1 MLWVFEYTKYME
13 LFFASHYEIFVRLS
27 IAMLCGMIIGA
38 ERILAHKTA
47 GMRTYALVSMGSA
60 LLVIISQMAGQLFV
74 KDGSFDPIRMASQVV
89 VGVGFLGAGLIV
101 LRDKEV
107 TGLTTASGLWVCAA
121 IGMSA
126 GFGFYGIAFISTLLT
141 LFIFVV
147 LWFIEQRFK
156 KIIPTIE
163 KKIGDTEELDS

>member
-1 MLWVFEYTKYME
+1 ME
-13 LFFASHYEIFVRLS
+13 SFFASHYEIFVRLS
-27 IAMLCGMIIGA
+27 IAMICGMVIGA
-38 ERILAHKTA
+38 ERLFAHKTA

-60 LLVIISQMAGQLFV
+60 LLVVISQIAGEMFV

-121 IGMSA
+121 IGMAA
-126 GFGFYGIAFISTLLT
+126 GFGLYGLTIIEKFIT
-141 LFIFVV
+141 LFVFVG
-147 LWFIEQRFK
+147 LWFFEQIFK
-156 KIIPTIE
+156 
-163 KKIGDTEELDS
+163 

>member
-1 MLWVFEYTKYME
+1 ME
-13 LFFASHYEIFVRLS
+13 SFFASHYEIFVRLS
-27 IAMLCGMIIGA
+27 IAMICGMVIGA
-38 ERILAHKTA
+38 ERLFAHKTA

-60 LLVIISQMAGQLFV
+60 LLVVISQIAGEMFV

-121 IGMSA
+121 IGMAA
-126 GFGFYGIAFISTLLT
+126 GFGLYGLAMIATFLT

-147 LWFIEQRFK
+147 LWFFEQRFK
-156 KIIPTIE
+156 KFIPEIE
-163 KKIGDTEELDS
+163 KTIGDRTEIE

>member
-1 MLWVFEYTKYME
+1 
-13 LFFASHYEIFVRLS
+13 
-27 IAMLCGMIIGA
+27 
-38 ERILAHKTA
+38 
-47 GMRTYALVSMGSA
+47 
-60 LLVIISQMAGQLFV
+60 
-74 KDGSFDPIRMASQVV
+74 MASQVV

-126 GFGFYGIAFISTLLT
+126 GFGFYGIALISTFLT

-156 KIIPTIE
+156 KLIPDIE
-163 KKIGDTEELDS
+163 KKIGDTNELD

>member
-1 MLWVFEYTKYME
+1 ME
-13 LFFASHYEIFVRLS
+13 SFFASHYEMFVRLC
-27 IAMLCGMIIGA
+27 IAMICGMVIGA
-38 ERILAHKTA
+38 ERLVAHKTA

-60 LLVIISQMAGQLFV
+60 LLVIISQVAGEMFA
-74 KDGSFDPIRMASQVV
+74 KGGSFDPIRMASQVV

-101 LRDKEV
+101 LRDREV

-121 IGMSA
+121 IGMAA
-126 GFGFYGIAFISTLLT
+126 GFGMFGLALISTFLT

-156 KIIPTIE
+156 KLIPGIE
-163 KKIGDTEELDS
+163 RSESEMKELD

>member
-1 MLWVFEYTKYME
+1 ME
-13 LFFASHYEIFVRLS
+13 SFFASHYEIFVRLS

-38 ERILAHKTA
+38 ERIVAHKTA

-126 GFGFYGIAFISTLLT
+126 GFGFYGIALISTFLT

-156 KIIPTIE
+156 KLIPDIE
-163 KKIGDTEELDS
+163 KKIGDTNELD